1 MKNPNA
7 LKWSD
12 LKTGIFF
19 IFGIG
24 FAAWLG
30 LVIGKNT
37 NLFSSTTTVKILS
50 RDVQGLAENN
60 FVSVSGK
67 KIGTVSKMHFVR
79 SHDSLFV
86 VADLKLKEEYA
97 PLVTKDSKATI
108 KSLGVLGDKYIDIV
122 TGKGPAVKEGDFIS
136 LAMETGMANLTASAN
151 KAFDQ
156 INELLDHLNNGK
168 GMAGKLLTDE
178 QMGKELAETVT
189 SLKTTSAELST
200 LSQKASRGEGLLPK
214 LLNDKLMAKNTTET
228 LEKLNQTASK
238 TESLI
243 SKLNN
248 EKGTL
253 GQLSSNPAL
262 YNNLSRTLS
271 SLDSLLVDL
280 KSHPK
285 RYVKFSLF

>member
-12 LKTGIFF
+12 LKIGIFF

-67 KIGTVSKMHFVR
+67 KIGTVSKMNFVR

-122 TGKGPAVKEGDFIS
+122 TGKGAAVKEGDFIS
-136 LAMETGMANLTASAN
+136 LATETGMANLTASAN